1 MRSPHSVIKC
11 HIATEKSH
19 AMRDKQN
26 CYVFEVDKDTNKIEV
41 KHSIQELF
49 NVKVKSVAI
58 VNVRGKMK
66 RLGRFVGKR
75 PNWKKAVVTLAKD
88 QAISQLENV

>member
-19 AMRDKQN
+19 VMRDTQN
-26 CYVFEVDKDTNKIEV
+26 CYVFEVDRGANKIEV
-41 KHSIQELF
+41 KQAIQELF
-49 NVKVKSVAI
+49 GVKVKSVATM
-58 VNVRGKMK
+58 NVRGKMK
-66 RLGRFVGKR
+66 RLGRFVGKK

-88 QAISQLENV
+88 QKISQLENV